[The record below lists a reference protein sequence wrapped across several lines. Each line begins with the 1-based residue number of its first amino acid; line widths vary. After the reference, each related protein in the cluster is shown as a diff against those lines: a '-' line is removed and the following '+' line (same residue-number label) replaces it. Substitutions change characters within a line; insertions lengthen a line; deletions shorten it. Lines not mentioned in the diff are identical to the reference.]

1 MTALLS
7 AVAPAIAFNWGAAGM
22 SAVAMLVVAA
32 VAAYLVHKV
41 NWGDFRFERHV
52 TILAAVIL
60 ALAVYAGCANA
71 APLQLAFTATGDDA
85 RIGTASAYRV
95 LADTDSTFSAPI
107 LLASP
112 TPKPSGQ
119 TMTVAVDVSGSVYLC
134 VEAIDDVGLSSRSN
148 VIRWVAPAPPDSTR
162 PGAPRVTI
170 TGQEP

>member
-1 MTALLS
+1 MTAPTSRLARAWVPGDS
-7 AVAPAIAFNWGAAGM
+7 CRAVESDA
-22 SAVAMLVVAA
+22 
-32 VAAYLVHKV
+32 
-41 NWGDFRFERHV
+41 
-52 TILAAVIL
+52 
-60 ALAVYAGCANA
+60 
-71 APLQLAFTATGDDA
+71 DDG

-119 TMTVAVDVSGSVYLC
+119 TMTVVVDLAGSVYLC
-134 VEAIDDVGLSSRSN
+134 VEAIDDAGLKSRSN
-148 VIRWVAPAPPDSTR
+148 VIRWTAPAPPDSTR